1 MAAQDFTIA
10 PAVGDDDLTAAATLF
25 RSYAASLPINLGYQ
39 DFETELAALPGRYA
53 PPKGA
58 LFLARGRAGEA
69 LGCVA
74 LRPFEGNV
82 ICEMKRL
89 YVTPN
94 GRGTGIGKALAELII
109 AEAARLG
116 YREMRLDTLPS
127 MQAAVALY
135 TGLGFR
141 PLPAYYATPIADTL
155 FFSKIL

>member
-1 MAAQDFTIA
+1 MPDIRFKMFPAHSAADIQ
-10 PAVGDDDLTAAATLF
+10 TAAKLF
-25 RSYAASLPINLGYQ
+25 QAYAASLPISLGYQ
-39 DFETELAALPGRYA
+39 DFEAELATLPGRYA

-58 LFLARGRAGEA
+58 LFLARGPAGDA

-74 LRPFEGNV
+74 LRPFEGDDV
-82 ICEMKRL
+82 CEMKRL
-89 YVTPN
+89 YVAPH
-94 GRGTGIGKALAELII
+94 GRRLGLGKALAELII

-127 MQAAVALY
+127 MQAALSLY
-135 TGLGFR
+135 AALGFR